1 MNVPIVQALVLDAWQ
16 QVLDNK
22 VFRLLVGVA
31 ALLVAPTFLI
41 GFHSTHVEFLWG
53 LGSISYADMVSLLP
67 AEFQGIT
74 GQIEE
79 PGIRLIQ
86 LLQDLIVSSFAGTL
100 GVVLAIAATSF
111 FVPRMLE
118 RGAADT
124 LFSKPV
130 PRWAL
135 LASRYVSGLLFVA
148 ALSFVLVLGM
158 YVGFRVTSGY
168 DDPGFL
174 WSALTLV
181 YLYSALH
188 AFSLLVATL
197 TRSSVAAILL
207 TIVLFSFSGCV
218 HAAWVQKEQV
228 ENDERIQAVLAA
240 SALREAA
247 LEEAR
252 AADLRAEGTEEAP
265 PAGDEAGSKIL
276 ERLKLALDV
285 LHYVLP
291 KTNDASVLIR
301 KLKRSFEPMFALE
314 DPTGQL
320 VIQHRLRGWRL
331 TNPGKRDL
339 AASPAVW
346 VPEDGGES
354 SPYSL
359 RLSRRS
365 RVLEEG
371 GRTRTRTTLSL
382 ASESLEEL
390 RRDPQVREPAREPL
404 RLAGAQAFL
413 LSWKQGEGEAAVQR
427 ERWLFA
433 YRDWFFE
440 LDVTLPDRP
449 PGQEDNDRWRRDLR
463 RHLELGEDAGLEG
476 TFWYERQFTLDAPL
490 RYNPIFSVGSTLLFT
505 LVSLLLATWRLRR
518 IDF

>member
-1 MNVPIVQALVLDAWQ
+1 MNAPIVQALVLDAWQ

-31 ALLVAPTFLI
+31 VLLVAPTFLI

-53 LGSISYADMVSLLP
+53 VGSISYADMVSLLP

-148 ALSFVLVLGM
+148 VLSFLLVLGM
-158 YVGFRVTSGY
+158 YAGFRFTSGY

-197 TRSSVAAILL
+197 TRSSVAAILV

-228 ENDERIQAVLAA
+228 ENDQRIQAARTAL
-240 SALREAA
+240 ALREAA

-252 AADLRAEGTEEAP
+252 ATEAGEQEGARPPEE
-265 PAGDEAGSKIL
+265 GDETGGVIVA
-276 ERLKLALDV
+276 RLKLALDV

-314 DPTGQL
+314 DPVGQL
-320 VIQHRLRGWRL
+320 VVEHRLRGWTL
-331 TNPGKRDL
+331 TNPGRRDL
-339 AASPAVW
+339 AVTPAVW
-346 VPEDGGES
+346 VPRDAEEE
-354 SPYSL
+354 SPYAL

-365 RVLEEG
+365 RAIEEG
-371 GRTRTRTTLSL
+371 GRTRNRTTLSL
-382 ASESLEEL
+382 ANEL
-390 RRDPQVREPAREPL
+390 LDQLRPDPSVLDVAREPV
-404 RLAGAQAFL
+404 RLAGTQAQL
-413 LSWKQGEGEAAVQR
+413 VSWKQGEGEATVRR

-433 YRDWFFE
+433 FRDWYFE
-440 LDVTLPDRP
+440 LDATLPDRP
-449 PGQEDNDRWRRDLR
+449 PGDEDHDRWRRDLR
-463 RHLELGEDAGLEG
+463 RHLELGEEAGLEG
-476 TFWYERQFTLDAPL
+476 SLWYERQFTLDAPL
-490 RYNPIFSVGSTLLFT
+490 RYNPLFSIGSTLLFT
-505 LVSLLLATWRLRR
+505 LISLLLAAWKLRR